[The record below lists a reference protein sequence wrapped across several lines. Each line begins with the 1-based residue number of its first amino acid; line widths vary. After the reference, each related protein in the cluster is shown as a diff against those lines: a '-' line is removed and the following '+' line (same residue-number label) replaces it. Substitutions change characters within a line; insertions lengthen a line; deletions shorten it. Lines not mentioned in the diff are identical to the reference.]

1 MRNRESKRDKQ
12 AAELKKVRNQRDR
25 ESDNMDRTNR
35 ISEEMKKEISAII
48 QSELKDPRLPKMI
61 SVTSAEVTRDL
72 RYAKVFISV
81 FGNEADK
88 KNAIEGLKS
97 AAGFIRREVGHRLQL
112 RYSPEL
118 LFELDDS
125 IERGVYITKLINDTV
140 NGK

>member
-12 AAELKKVRNQRDR
+12 AAELKKARNQRDR

-48 QSELKDPRLPKMI
+48 QGELKDPRLPKMI